1 MPAVARI
8 EGLNEAVAYLKQFD
22 TQTLKALNKELYSEM
37 KKLKLQTRADAPVK
51 TPLRNWKPQ
60 ANPKSRWGFV
70 KSGDKAGIA
79 FDPRAV
85 RMGITTELKPV
96 RIKGRDTKERAYLLV
111 ENNGGGSVY
120 EAAGRKSRGR
130 TPQGRAFIRNLEA
143 KSGITVIGKQGRL
156 IWKNVIENRNE
167 VTANLAAVVRKY
179 EALINAKLAK

>member
-37 KKLKLQTRADAPVK
+37 KKLKLQTRADSPVK

-60 ANPKSRWGFV
+60 ANPKSRWG
-70 KSGDKAGIA
+70 SAIA

-85 RMGITTELKPV
+85 RMGVQTKIGPV
-96 RIKGRDTKERAYLLV
+96 RNKANNTRERAYFLI
-111 ENNGGGSVY
+111 EQNGGGAVY
-120 EAAGRKSRGR
+120 ESAGRKTKGR